1 MLLATGGSGYVGGLA
16 VRRLLAGGC
25 DVAVMARDAGKAARA
40 LPEGTQIRVGNYDDP
55 ASLRQAFDG
64 VTRLLFVSSDGDAR
78 DVMRHH
84 ANVIDAA
91 AAMRVDHVIFTSIID
106 IDATSPFYYTPVY
119 RDAERRL
126 SECGLG
132 HTILRCG
139 LYSDFLFSLWVTP
152 AISSGRLSLPVGD
165 SPIAPISRD
174 DVAHA
179 AATVA
184 ATPAHWGQIYE
195 LTGPRTHS
203 FEDVARLASQASA
216 VSVRYR
222 ACSPSDYLRRL
233 WEEVED
239 PWPHAF
245 STLCASIA
253 QGRYAHVSD
262 DAEALLP
269 RPAEGLEEFFRRV
282 VARHLR

>member
-1 MLLATGGSGYVGGLA
+1 MVLVTGASGHVGGVA
-16 VRRLLAGGC
+16 VRRLLAMGW
-25 DVAVMARDAGKAARA
+25 DVTAMVRDTTKATHA
-40 LPEGTQIRVGNYDDP
+40 LPEGTRIRVADYDVS

-91 AAMRVDHVIFTSIID
+91 AATGVDHVIFTSITD
-106 IDATSPFYYTPVY
+106 IDASSPFYYTPVY

-126 SECGLG
+126 AECGLA

-139 LYSDFLFSLWVTP
+139 LYSDFLFSLWVRL
-152 AISSGRLSLPVGD
+152 AISSGRLCLPVGD
-165 SPIAPISRD
+165 SRIAPLSRD

-184 ATPAHWGQIYE
+184 TTPAHWGQIYE
-195 LTGPRTHS
+195 LTGPGTHS
-203 FEDVARLASQASA
+203 FEDIARLASQASG
-216 VSVRYR
+216 VFVRYR
-222 ACSPSDYLRRL
+222 PCSPSDYLRTL
-233 WEEVED
+233 WTEVDD

-262 DAEALLP
+262 DASALLRRTP
-269 RPAEGLEEFFRRV
+269 EGLEDFFRRV
-282 VARHLR
+282 VARHLE

>member
-1 MLLATGGSGYVGGLA
+1 MLLVTGASGHVGGVA
-16 VRRLLAGGC
+16 VRRLLAMGC
-25 DVAVMARDAGKAARA
+25 DVAALARDTGKATRA
-40 LPEGTQIRVGNYDDP
+40 LPEGTQIRVADYDDP

-84 ANVIDAA
+84 ANVINAA
-91 AAMRVDHVIFTSIID
+91 AAMGVDHVIFTSIID

-126 SECGLG
+126 AECGLA

-139 LYSDFLFSLWVTP
+139 LYADFLFSLWVKP

-165 SPIAPISRD
+165 SPIAPVSRD
-174 DVAHA
+174 DVAQA

-195 LTGPRTHS
+195 VTGPRTHS
-203 FEDVARLASQASA
+203 FEDIARLASQASG

-222 ACSPSDYLRRL
+222 ACSPSDYLRTL
-233 WEEVED
+233 WKEVDD

-262 DAEALLP
+262 DVGALLTRSP
-269 RPAEGLEEFFRRV
+269 EGLEEFFRRAF
-282 VARHLR
+282 ARYLG